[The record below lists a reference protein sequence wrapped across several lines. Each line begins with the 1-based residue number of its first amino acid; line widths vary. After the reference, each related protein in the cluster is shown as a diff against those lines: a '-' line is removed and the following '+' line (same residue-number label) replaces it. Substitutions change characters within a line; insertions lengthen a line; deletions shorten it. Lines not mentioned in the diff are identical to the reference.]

1 LIEVLTGGIGG
12 EAKLL
17 GVDGKELGKDSDS
30 NGLLGV
36 DGNPL

>member
-1 LIEVLTGGIGG
+1 MIEVLTGGIGG

-17 GVDGKELGKDSDS
+17 GADGKALGKRSDAS
-30 NGLLGV
+30 GLLGV